1 MKRNSNNRTVEMDHP
16 HRQRGVA
23 LVIALVLLIAV
34 TLVGLAGIRGTTLQE
49 QMAGNY
55 YDREVAFQAA
65 EAALALGT
73 QEYRNTRQAY
83 WDNKIETIAVLDC
96 SDRTCALNP
105 QDEDLAVP
113 WESLPTGT
121 SATGFR
127 PLDLDNPPQYVV
139 QRMGDCSTA
148 AGGGGFVNVTDM
160 NISGGGSGSYLQN
173 RGTCYR
179 ITARAYD
186 PARSSGGEMINAER
200 AQVILQATWR
210 L

>member
-1 MKRNSNNRTVEMDHP
+1 MNSPTFNR
-16 HRQRGVA
+16 HRQSGVA

-49 QMAGNY
+49 QMAGNH

-73 QEYRNTRQAY
+73 QEYRNDRAH
-83 WDNKIETIAVLDC
+83 WDNKIEAQYPNELDC
-96 SDRTCALNP
+96 SNRTCALNP
-105 QDEDLAVP
+105 QNDVSNEA
-113 WESLPTGT
+113 WESLPTG
-121 SATGFR
+121 ATIDGFQ
-127 PLDLDNPPQYVV
+127 PFDPTNPPQYLV
-139 QRMGDCSTA
+139 QRMGDCSIA
-148 AGGGGFVNVTDM
+148 VGDGFVNVTDM

-173 RGTCYR
+173 QGTCYR
-179 ITARAYD
+179 ITARAYN
-186 PARSSGGEMINAER
+186 PAAAGDINADR